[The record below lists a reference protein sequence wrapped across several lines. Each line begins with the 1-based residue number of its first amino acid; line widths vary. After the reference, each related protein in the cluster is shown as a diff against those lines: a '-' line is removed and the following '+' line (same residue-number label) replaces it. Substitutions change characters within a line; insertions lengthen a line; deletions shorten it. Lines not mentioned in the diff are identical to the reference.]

1 MKFVLLGRYDF
12 AKAREVAERAQ
23 EVFQRLPRGLE
34 VVKRYSAVGK
44 NLTITVIETDDARN
58 IAALLLMFEGLIK
71 IEVLPV
77 FEVTE
82 KEAID
87 LTRQYREME
96 MPMHGPI

>member
-12 AKAREVAERAQ
+12 SKASEVAERAR
-23 EVFQRLPRGLE
+23 EVFRRLPRGID
-34 VVKRYSAVGK
+34 VVKRYSAVGR
-44 NLTITVIETDDARN
+44 NLTITVIQTDDARN

-71 IEVLPV
+71 FEVLPV

-82 KEAID
+82 REAVD
-87 LTRQYREME
+87 LTRQYRETE